1 MTRAKRVNDN
11 LMTSNQLI
19 SSIEFPVRFSEV
31 DSMQIVWHG
40 HYIKYME
47 EGREDFG
54 RKFGISYMQ
63 IKEQGYMA
71 PLVKINCDYK
81 KTLTYEDK
89 VIVETR
95 FVDSDAAKITYA
107 FRMFRASDHEL
118 VATGESVQ
126 VFLDMN
132 RELVLT
138 NPPFFEEWKKKWGL
152 R

>member
-1 MTRAKRVNDN
+1 MTK
-11 LMTSNQLI
+11 NQLT
-19 SSIEFPVRFSEV
+19 STIEIPVRFSEV

-40 HYIKYME
+40 HYVKYME

-54 RKFGISYMQ
+54 RKFGINYML
-63 IKEQGYMA
+63 IKANGYMA
-71 PLVKINCDYK
+71 PVVKLTCDYK
-81 KTLTYEDK
+81 KALSYDDQ

-95 FVDSDAAKITYA
+95 YVDSPAAKITYS
-107 FRMFRASDHEL
+107 FKIYRASDKEL

-126 VFLDMN
+126 VFLDMD

-138 NPPFFEEWKKKWGL
+138 IPPFFEAWKKKWGL

>member
-1 MTRAKRVNDN
+1 MTN
-11 LMTSNQLI
+11 NQLTSI
-19 SSIEFPVRFSEV
+19 IEFPVRFSEV

-40 HYIKYME
+40 HYVKYME

-54 RKFGISYMQ
+54 RKFGINYMT
-63 IKEQGYMA
+63 IKANGFMA
-71 PLVKINCDYK
+71 PIVKLICDFK
-81 KTLTYEDK
+81 KPLSYDDR

-95 FVDSDAAKITYA
+95 YVDCDAAKIVYS
-107 FRMFRASDHEL
+107 FKIFRASDKQL

-138 NPPFFEEWKKKWGL
+138 IPPFFEAWKKKWSL

>member
-1 MTRAKRVNDN
+1 MTNN
-11 LMTSNQLI
+11 PLF

-40 HYIKYME
+40 HYVKYME

-54 RKFGISYMQ
+54 RKYGISYMQ
-63 IKEQGYMA
+63 IKANGFMA
-71 PLVKINCDYK
+71 PVVKINCDYK
-81 KTLTYEDK
+81 KTLAYDDR

-95 FVDSDAAKITYA
+95 FIDQDAAKITYA
-107 FRMFRASDHEL
+107 FRIYRASDHEL

-132 RELVLT
+132 WELVLT
-138 NPPFFEEWKKKWGL
+138 IPPFFEAWKKKWGI

>member
-1 MTRAKRVNDN
+1 MTNDK
-11 LMTSNQLI
+11 LI
-19 SSIEFPVRFSEV
+19 SIVEFPVRFSEV

-54 RKFGISYMQ
+54 KKFGISYMQ
-63 IKEQGYMA
+63 IKAQGYMA
-71 PLVKINCDYK
+71 PVVRINCDYK
-81 KTLTYEDK
+81 KILTYEDK

-95 FVDSDAAKITYA
+95 FVDSDAAKIAYA
-107 FRMFRASDHEL
+107 FRIFRASDHEL

-138 NPPFFEEWKKKWGL
+138 NPPFFEAWKKKWGL

>member
-1 MTRAKRVNDN
+1 MTNTQ
-11 LMTSNQLI
+11 LTST
-19 SSIEFPVRFSEV
+19 IEFPVRFSEV

-40 HYIKYME
+40 QYVKYME

-54 RKFGISYMQ
+54 RKYGISYMQ
-63 IKEQGYMA
+63 IKANHYMA
-71 PLVKINCDYK
+71 PVVKMVCEFK
-81 KTLTYEDK
+81 KPLFYEDK

-95 FVDSDAAKITYA
+95 YVDSDAAKLVYA
-107 FRMFRASDHEL
+107 FRIFRASDNEL

-132 RELVLT
+132 RELILT
-138 NPPFFEEWKKKWGL
+138 VPPFYEAWKKKMGL

>member
-1 MTRAKRVNDN
+1 MPLSPT
-11 LMTSNQLI
+11 LTSKV
-19 SSIEFPVRFSEV
+19 EFPVRFSEV

-63 IKEQGYMA
+63 IKANGYMA
-71 PLVKINCDYK
+71 PVVKVVCEYK
-81 KTLTYEDK
+81 KPLEYDDR

-95 FVDSDAAKITYA
+95 YIDSDAAKIVYA
-107 FRMFRASDHEL
+107 FRIFRASDGEL

-132 RELVLT
+132 RELVLVV
-138 NPPFFEEWKKKWGL
+138 PPFFEEWKVKTGL

>member
-1 MTRAKRVNDN
+1 
-11 LMTSNQLI
+11 MTSDALI
-19 SSIEFPVRFSEV
+19 SVIEFPVRFSEV

-40 HYIKYME
+40 HYVKYME

-54 RKFGISYMQ
+54 RKYGINYML
-63 IKEQGYMA
+63 IKANGYMA
-71 PLVKINCDYK
+71 PIVKINCEYK
-81 KTLTYEDK
+81 KPLFYDDR

-95 FVDSDAAKITYA
+95 YTDSDAAKIIYT
-107 FRMFRASDHEL
+107 FKIFRASDKEL

-126 VFLDMN
+126 VFLDMD

-138 NPPFFEEWKKKWGL
+138 IPPFFQEWKKKVGL

>member
-1 MTRAKRVNDN
+1 MAN
-11 LMTSNQLI
+11 NQLI
-19 SSIEFPVRFSEV
+19 STIEFPVRFSEV

-40 HYIKYME
+40 HYVKYIE

-54 RKFGISYMQ
+54 RKFGINYMS
-63 IKEQGYMA
+63 IKGNGYMA
-71 PLVKINCDYK
+71 PVVKLTCDYK
-81 KTLTYEDK
+81 KTLSYDDN

-95 FVDSDAAKITYA
+95 YIDSDAAKIIYTFKI
-107 FRMFRASDHEL
+107 FRSSDKEL
-118 VATGESVQ
+118 VATGESIQ

-138 NPPFFEEWKKKWGL
+138 IPPFFEAWKKKWGL

>member
-1 MTRAKRVNDN
+1 MKND
-11 LMTSNQLI
+11 QLI
-19 SSIEFPVRFSEV
+19 STIEFPVRFSEV

-40 HYIKYME
+40 HYVKYME

-54 RKFGISYMQ
+54 RKFGINYMS
-63 IKEQGYMA
+63 IKVNGYMA
-71 PLVKINCDYK
+71 PIVKLTCDYK
-81 KTLTYEDK
+81 KTLSYDDH

-95 FVDSDAAKITYA
+95 YVDSDAAKIIYS
-107 FRMFRASDHEL
+107 FKIFRASDKEL

-132 RELVLT
+132 HELVLT
-138 NPPFFEEWKKKWGL
+138 VPPFFEAWKKKWGL

>member
-1 MTRAKRVNDN
+1 MTGKE
-11 LMTSNQLI
+11 LI
-19 SSIEFPVRFSEV
+19 STIEFPVRFSEV
-31 DSMQIVWHG
+31 DLMQIVWHG
-40 HYIKYME
+40 NYIKYME

-63 IKEQGYMA
+63 IRDQGYMA
-71 PLVKINCDYK
+71 PLVRITCDFKKIVE
-81 KTLTYEDK
+81 YEDK
-89 VIVETR
+89 IIVETR
-95 FVDSDAAKITYA
+95 FVDNDAAKIHYH
-107 FRMFRASDHEL
+107 FNIYRASDQEL

-138 NPPFFEEWKKKWGL
+138 VPPFFEAWKKKWGI